1 MIEVDQLTLSYGA
14 FAAVD
19 SISFSL
25 KKGEVLALLG
35 PNGAG
40 KSTTLKMMACFL
52 PPTAGT
58 ARICG
63 FDIRTHP
70 EQVKA
75 SLGFM
80 PENAPLYGDMQV
92 HEFLRFIGKMRSIP
106 KSEIDEAIWRV
117 IELCH
122 LKQVARQSIYHLSK
136 GFRARL
142 SMAQAMIHDPPVL
155 IFDEPTDGLDPNQ
168 KDEVRSLIK
177 RLSPEKCIILST
189 HLLEEI
195 GPVCDRVVIIAK
207 GKIRFDGVA
216 QQLLDQANGG
226 QIGKVFRELT
236 VSDEMLSF

>member
-1 MIEVDQLTLSYGA
+1 MIEVDHLTLSYGS
-14 FAAVD
+14 FTAVD
-19 SISFSL
+19 SISFNL
-25 KKGEVLALLG
+25 NKGEVLALLG

-70 EQVKA
+70 EKVKGF
-75 SLGFM
+75 LGFM

-92 HEFLRFIGKMRSIP
+92 HEFLRFIGKIRSIP
-106 KSEIDEAIWRV
+106 KSEIDEAICRV

-122 LKQVARQSIYHLSK
+122 LRQVARQSIYHLSK

-168 KDEVRSLIK
+168 KEEVRSLIK
-177 RLSPEKCIILST
+177 MLSPEKCIILST

-195 GPVCDRVVIIAK
+195 GPVCDRVVIIAS

-216 QQLLDQANGG
+216 QQLIDLAKGSHLGG
-226 QIGKVFRELT
+226 IFRELT
-236 VSDEMLSF
+236 TTDEVQS

>member
-1 MIEVDQLTLSYGA
+1 MIEVDHLSLTYGS

-19 SISFSL
+19 SISFNL

-63 FDIRTHP
+63 FDIRTQP
-70 EQVKA
+70 EKVKA

-92 HEFLRFIGKMRSIP
+92 HEFLRFIAKMRSIP
-106 KSEIDEAIWRV
+106 KSEIDEAICRV

-122 LKQVARQSIYHLSK
+122 LRQVARQSIYHLSK

-142 SMAQAMIHDPPVL
+142 SMAQAMIHNPPVL

-177 RLSPEKCIILST
+177 TLSPEKCIILST

-195 GPVCDRVVIIAK
+195 GPVCDRVVIIAN
-207 GKIRFDGVA
+207 GKIRFDGIS
-216 QQLLDQANGG
+216 QQLVDQAKGSNLGR
-226 QIGKVFRELT
+226 IFRELT
-236 VSDEMLSF
+236 AADAMQS